1 MPNITASSGFNAL
14 EPHQQQAHRAKIGIR
29 AEAILGQFWRDDATS
44 DAVRA
49 LEIEGWMDVLENCSH
64 SEIRAAWTE
73 YQKVGPRSA
82 AGRLAKPDAG
92 ALYRLILKA
101 RPKPKLVQPQDEEAR
116 VPCSPEK
123 AEEILREAGLAGFG
137 VKRFPKVGEGSS

>member
-1 MPNITASSGFNAL
+1 MSP
-14 EPHQQQAHRAKIGIR
+14 QQQRDHRAKIGVR
-29 AEAILGQFWRDDATS
+29 ARAILGQFWHDAQTP
-44 DAVRA
+44 DAVQA
-49 LEIEGWMDVLENCSH
+49 IELEGWMDVLENCSH

-101 RPKPKLVQPQDEEAR
+101 RPKPQLVKPQQDDER

-137 VKRFPKVGEGSS
+137 FKRFPKTGEGVA